1 MPRVKRVD
9 IHTAFSSIALLA
21 FGIFLI
27 LTGCGYNVN
36 GASEGSLVVTPDTVD
51 FGDVQV
57 GQTAQS
63 TVTLLNQ
70 GVTTVSVSQVTVAGQ
85 TFFLNPQ
92 TQLPVTIAPGKTYS
106 VQLDFKPGSA
116 SSYTGTVTAVDSSAR
131 RVAQWNMKGWG
142 ISSSSSQAQLTAT
155 PSSLAFG
162 SLAVGASTTQTV
174 TLTSTGTAP
183 LTINSA
189 TASDGFAVS
198 GASFPLT
205 LKPKET
211 ATLQVQFKPTAEG
224 AVSGSLAISSNDYK
238 NSTTTIHLTGTG
250 EEAPALASELA
261 INPASLS
268 FGNVT
273 VGSSSTQP
281 VTLSSSGTAP
291 ITIASAKL
299 IGTEITLSGAKF
311 PLVLKAHQTVTLK
324 VNFAPTTAGAVA
336 GHLIVDSDSVS
347 HPTMTI
353 NIAGTG
359 EQSAAPQLTT
369 SAAALSFGDV
379 TLGSQSTQPLTLTST
394 GTADVTVKSAGI
406 KGTGFDVSGDNFP
419 LTLKPHQT
427 TTLQVHFKAATPG
440 ATQGTLAISSDS
452 KTDPTAA
459 VVLAATATP
468 ATTSQLAVSAAS
480 LDFGNVTVGDSS
492 TQQLTLT
499 STGAAPVTISSASV
513 AGTGFTVTGA
523 SFPLT
528 IDPQQ
533 TATLQIQFDP
543 TSPGAATGQL
553 TIDSDSATNSAATVD
568 LSGTAQAVVPPTPQL
583 SANPASLNFNNV
595 TVGSAT
601 VQPVTLSSSGTAPVT
616 ITGASLSGTGFTLYK
631 AQFPI
636 TLQPGQTVALYVIF
650 RPTDTDTVNST
661 LSVSSNA
668 ANPVAIP
675 VSGTGAEA
683 QTPQLTVTPNELD
696 FSNVT
701 VNSTATQSVT
711 VVASGTSPVTVS
723 AANINGNGFTVSGAD
738 LPVTLQPGQLVTFNV
753 QFAPTAASGYTGSLS
768 IQSDSATTSTS
779 SVVLT
784 GTGVASAPNAN
795 ISQLTINPSSMTF
808 GNVTAGSASTQ
819 PLTLSSTGTNPVVIN
834 SISVDGQAFSIA
846 DQTFPLTLNPN
857 QSVTLQV
864 QYAPGATGSDTG
876 TVTINSNSATNATS
890 VINLTGTAVAAT
902 SPQLSLSAASLS
914 FGDITVGSSSTQPLT
929 LTSTGTAPV
938 VVHSAPVVGPGFSVS
953 GATFPLTLNP
963 QQAVTVQLTFDP
975 TQTGSSSGA
984 VTINSNSATNS
995 LAAVTLTGTGTPAP
1009 SPQLSLSAASLSF
1022 GDVTT
1027 GSSSTQPLTLTSTGT
1042 ATVTVNSVNITGSGF
1057 SVSGANF
1064 PLTLDPQQ
1072 TVTLQVTFD
1081 PASAGGAS
1089 GQLTIQ
1095 SNSSTNT
1102 TAAVGLSGTGEATT
1116 IPTLSL
1122 SIGSLNFGDVAVG
1135 SSSTQGL
1142 VLTSIGTAPVT
1153 INSGNISGNGFS
1165 FSGASFPITLGPL
1178 QVLTLEV
1185 TFAPTAAGASTGTM
1199 SFASDSSTNATNS
1212 VALSGTGDA
1221 TTPGLLAS
1229 ATSLSFGDVNV
1240 GSSGLASLTLM
1251 SSGSASVTI
1260 NAVNVTGTGFS
1271 VSGASFPLTLSPGQ
1285 TVTLDVVFSPTTA
1298 GAASG
1303 TLAINSNS
1311 TANAVPAVSLSGTG
1325 EAVQHEVDVSWNAP
1339 SSSPVP
1345 VVGYH
1350 VYRATGSSTTYSLL
1364 TSSVETATTYADN
1377 TVQSGT
1383 TYSYYVTSVDATGV
1397 ESSPSNVTTASV
1409 P

>member
-1 MPRVKRVD
+1 MFQNCAPPPLGADRYVGALAGSNSSPLNPNRFMPRVKRVD
-9 IHTAFSSIALLA
+9 IHTACSFIVLLA

-36 GASEGSLVVTPDTVD
+36 GASAGSLVVTPNTVD

-63 TVTLLNQ
+63 TVSLLNQ
-70 GVTTVSVSQVTVAGQ
+70 GATAVSVSQVTVAGQ

-106 VQLDFKPGSA
+106 VQLGFKPGSA
-116 SSYTGTVTAVDSSAR
+116 ASFTGTVTAVDSSAR
-131 RVAQWNMKGWG
+131 RVAQWNMKGLG
-142 ISSSSSQAQLTAT
+142 VSSPSTHAQLTAT

-189 TASDGFAVS
+189 TAGDGFAAS

-205 LKPKET
+205 LNPKEA
-211 ATLQVQFKPTAEG
+211 ATLQVQFKPNQEG

-238 NSTTTIHLTGTG
+238 NSTTTIHLTGSG
-250 EEAPALASELA
+250 EAPALASQLA

-281 VTLSSSGTAP
+281 VTLSSSGTDP

-299 IGTEITLSGAKF
+299 MGAEFTLSGAKF

-336 GHLIVDSDSVS
+336 GQLIVDSDSVGQ
-347 HPTMTI
+347 PTSTI

-468 ATTSQLAVSAAS
+468 ATTPQLAVSAAS
-480 LDFGNVTVGDSS
+480 LDFGDVTVGDSS
-492 TQQLTLT
+492 TQPLTLT
-499 STGAAPVTISSASV
+499 STGTGPVTISSASV

-601 VQPVTLSSSGTAPVT
+601 VQPVTLSSTGTAPVT

-631 AQFPI
+631 ARFPV
-636 TLQPGQTVALYVIF
+636 TLQPNQTVALYVVF
-650 RPTDTDTVNST
+650 RPTDTSTVNST

-675 VSGTGAEA
+675 ISGTGAEA
-683 QTPQLTVTPNELD
+683 QTPQLTVTPNKLD
-696 FSNVT
+696 FSDVT

-723 AANINGNGFTVSGAD
+723 AANIYGTGFTVSGVD
-738 LPVTLQPGQLVTFNV
+738 LPVTLQPGQLATFNV
-753 QFAPTAASGYTGSLS
+753 QFAPTAASVYTGSLF

-779 SVVLT
+779 RVRLT
-784 GTGVASAPNAN
+784 
-795 ISQLTINPSSMTF
+795 
-808 GNVTAGSASTQ
+808 
-819 PLTLSSTGTNPVVIN
+819 
-834 SISVDGQAFSIA
+834 
-846 DQTFPLTLNPN
+846 
-857 QSVTLQV
+857 
-864 QYAPGATGSDTG
+864 
-876 TVTINSNSATNATS
+876 
-890 VINLTGTAVAAT
+890 
-902 SPQLSLSAASLS
+902 
-914 FGDITVGSSSTQPLT
+914 
-929 LTSTGTAPV
+929 
-938 VVHSAPVVGPGFSVS
+938 
-953 GATFPLTLNP
+953 
-963 QQAVTVQLTFDP
+963 
-975 TQTGSSSGA
+975 
-984 VTINSNSATNS
+984 
-995 LAAVTLTGTGTPAP
+995 
-1009 SPQLSLSAASLSF
+1009 
-1022 GDVTT
+1022 
-1027 GSSSTQPLTLTSTGT
+1027 
-1042 ATVTVNSVNITGSGF
+1042 
-1057 SVSGANF
+1057 
-1064 PLTLDPQQ
+1064 
-1072 TVTLQVTFD
+1072 
-1081 PASAGGAS
+1081 
-1089 GQLTIQ
+1089 
-1095 SNSSTNT
+1095 
-1102 TAAVGLSGTGEATT
+1102 GTGEATT
-1116 IPTLSL
+1116 TPALSL
-1122 SIGSLNFGDVAVG
+1122 SVGSLNFGDVAVG

-1142 VLTSIGTAPVT
+1142 VLTSIGSAPVT
-1153 INSGNISGNGFS
+1153 ISSGNISGNGFS
-1165 FSGASFPITLGPL
+1165 FTGASFPITLGPL

-1240 GSSGLASLTLM
+1240 GSSGSASLTLM
-1251 SSGSASVTI
+1251 SSGSAPVTI
-1260 NAVNVTGTGFS
+1260 NGVTATGTGFS

-1285 TVTLDVVFSPTTA
+1285 TITLDVVFSPTTA

-1303 TLAINSNS
+1303 ALAINSNS
-1311 TANAVPAVSLSGTG
+1311 ATNAMQSVSLSGTG

-1339 SSSPVP
+1339 SSSPVA

-1350 VYRATGSSTTYSLL
+1350 VYRATGSSTTYALL
-1364 TSSVETATTYADN
+1364 TSSVETATTYTDD
-1377 TVQSGT
+1377 TVQSST

-1397 ESSPSNVTTASV
+1397 ESSPSNVTTVSV